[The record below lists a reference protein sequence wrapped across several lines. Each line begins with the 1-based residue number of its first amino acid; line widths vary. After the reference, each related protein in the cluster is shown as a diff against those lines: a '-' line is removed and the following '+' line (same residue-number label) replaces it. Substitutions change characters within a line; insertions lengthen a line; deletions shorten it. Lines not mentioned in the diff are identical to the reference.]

1 MKKVFLFIAV
11 VAFLGIIAV
20 PTYSVITINS
30 SVVLDDPPKTKEVT
44 EKETVKD
51 ENKKCEKKSD
61 KENCKKV
68 CSKEITKSCCSSKNK
83 KN

>member
-1 MKKVFLFIAV
+1 MKKVFLFLAI
-11 VAFLGIIAV
+11 VAFVTVIAV

-44 EKETVKD
+44 KKEADKKEDKTAKKETK
-51 ENKKCEKKSD
+51 
-61 KENCKKV
+61 
-68 CSKEITKSCCSSKNK
+68 SKEDCATKCATKTSCCSKDK